1 MHIAQIDE
9 PKFHVIMY
17 FDKMLED
24 YRIVGIFTLETE
36 AKLMLLD
43 IKDKKELASR
53 LELSLT
59 AIKEFLV
66 KERLGQLAETLQ
78 KITKEIEAA

>member
-9 PKFHVIMY
+9 PKFHVVVF
-17 FDKMLED
+17 FDEMLD
-24 YRIVGIFTLETE
+24 DFRMVGIFTLRLDAE
-36 AKLMLLD
+36 LMLLD
-43 IKDKKELASR
+43 IKGKKRGASR

-66 KERLGQLAETLQ
+66 KERFGKLADALE
-78 KITKEIEAA
+78 KISAQVSAA